1 MSRPMKNTTFKNV
14 QRARQN
20 TNKVMLLQ
28 CSYAAGCF
36 VQNKDSNYKWIRTGA
51 EFLKIGHC
59 EYLEEH
65 K

>member
-1 MSRPMKNTTFKNV
+1 M
-14 QRARQN
+14 
-20 TNKVMLLQ
+20 MLLQ